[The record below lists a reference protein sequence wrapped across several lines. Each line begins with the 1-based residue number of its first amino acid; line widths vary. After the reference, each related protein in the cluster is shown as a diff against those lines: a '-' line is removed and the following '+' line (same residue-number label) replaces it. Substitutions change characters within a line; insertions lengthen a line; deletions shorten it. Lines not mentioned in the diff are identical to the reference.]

1 MKAAFG
7 GPILCPVD
15 FSESSRNAL
24 RWAGELARRSGAP
37 LAVLYADRFLP
48 PPHFTAGQINSLL
61 EELDKSRQAAR
72 DALTAM
78 VRDLVPA
85 GTSAEVLVEQDLAV
99 PAIVRVAAERKA
111 GLVVMGSHGHSGF
124 ERVML
129 GSVTENVLRLTDR
142 PVLVVKGES
151 GAAAPGGPE
160 VHSIL
165 CPVDLADTPRNA
177 FDLAVRLAAAFGAR
191 LEVLHVV
198 EKAGSEADVQAARER
213 LAGWIPGELG
223 SRCAIREFVQGGNA
237 AEEIIAA
244 AHESGSDLV
253 VMATRHKIFWDATV
267 LGSTAARIVRH
278 APCPVLAV
286 PLP

>member
-1 MKAAFG
+1 MTTATG
-7 GPILCPVD
+7 GLILCPVD

-24 RWAGELARRSGAP
+24 RWAVELARRSGSP

-48 PPHFTAGQINSLL
+48 PPHFTAGQIDSLL
-61 EELDKSRQAAR
+61 EELGKSRQAAR
-72 DALTAM
+72 ESLAAL

-85 GTSAEVLVEQDLAV
+85 GVPAELLVEEDLAV
-99 PAIVRVAAERKA
+99 PAIVRVAHDRNA

-129 GSVTENVLRLTDR
+129 GSVTEKVLRLTDR

-151 GAAAPGGPE
+151 GAAASALPD
-160 VHSIL
+160 VRSIL
-165 CPVDLADTPRNA
+165 CPVDLGDASRHA
-177 FDLAVRLAAAFGAR
+177 LDLAARLAAGYNAR

-198 EKAGSEADVQAARER
+198 EKAGPEADLLAAHER
-213 LAGWIPGELG
+213 LMGWIPQELRG
-223 SRCAIREFVQGGNA
+223 RCTLREIVRGGNA
-237 AEEIIAA
+237 AEEILAA
-244 AHESGSDLV
+244 ARESGSELV
-253 VMATRHKIFWDATV
+253 VLATRHKTFWDATV

-278 APCPVLAV
+278 ATCPVLAV

>member
-1 MKAAFG
+1 MQTATIG
-7 GPILCPVD
+7 LILCPVD
-15 FSESSRNAL
+15 FSECSRNAL
-24 RWAGELARRSGAP
+24 RWAGELARHAGAP

-48 PPHFTAGQINSLL
+48 PPHFTAGQIDSLL
-61 EELDKSRQAAR
+61 EELGKSRQAAR
-72 DALTAM
+72 DSLAAL
-78 VRDLVPA
+78 VGELVPA
-85 GTSAEVLVEQDLAV
+85 GIPAEILVEQDLAV
-99 PAIVRVAAERKA
+99 PAIVRVARDRKA

-142 PVLVVKGES
+142 PVLVVKGET
-151 GAAAPGGPE
+151 GAAVSTRPV

-165 CPVDLADTPRNA
+165 CPVDLSEASRQA
-177 FDLAVRLAAAFGAR
+177 LDLAARLAGDFGAR
-191 LEVLHVV
+191 LEVLNVV
-198 EKAGSEADVQAARER
+198 EKAGSDQSLQTARER
-213 LAGWIPGELG
+213 LTAWIPGELCD
-223 SRCAIREFVQGGNA
+223 RCTLREAVRGGNA

-253 VMATRHKIFWDATV
+253 VLATQHKTFWDATV

-286 PLP
+286 PMP